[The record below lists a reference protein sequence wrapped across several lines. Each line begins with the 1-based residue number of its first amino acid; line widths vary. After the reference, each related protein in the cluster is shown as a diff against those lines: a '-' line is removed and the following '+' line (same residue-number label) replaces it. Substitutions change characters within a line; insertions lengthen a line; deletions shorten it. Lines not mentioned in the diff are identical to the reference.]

1 MEEKI
6 KKLKLTKKQ
15 RAEIRKKVNEWNKD
29 HQKRHNYWIVEVESS
44 GAGCLYCVRTNIN
57 PLRSTKEEV
66 EKARYLAN
74 VEHERLYP
82 DQALLDNIFIG
93 QIRSFVSER
102 KNEQTNL

>member
-1 MEEKI
+1 M
-6 KKLKLTKKQ
+6 TKYKQ
-15 RAEIRKKVNEWNKD
+15 EIED
-29 HQKRHNYWIVEVESS
+29 I
-44 GAGCLYCVRTNIN
+44 
-57 PLRSTKEEV
+57 
-66 EKARYLAN
+66 RYLAN